1 MKKFLVVLGLGCLIA
16 EPAFAL
22 RLVQAPSSNSIIVN
36 TGSADCRGPIATANR
51 PLRATS
57 SDPNRL
63 MRMKQ
68 AGKLPDQFVCGQC
81 TYSLG
86 GDPSVAYYVKSC
98 R

>member
-1 MKKFLVVLGLGCLIA
+1 MKTSLTLLSLSCLLA

-22 RLVQAPSSNSIIVN
+22 RLVQTPSGSSMILN
-36 TGSADCRGPIATANR
+36 TGSADCRGPIATVNR

-81 TYSLG
+81 TYSLS

-98 R
+98 K